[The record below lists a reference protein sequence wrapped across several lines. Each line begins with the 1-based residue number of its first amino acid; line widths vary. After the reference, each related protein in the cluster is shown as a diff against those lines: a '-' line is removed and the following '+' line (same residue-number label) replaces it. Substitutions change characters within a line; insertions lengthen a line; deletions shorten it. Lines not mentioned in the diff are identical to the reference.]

1 MSGVPPVLP
10 ASPSAT
16 KRFLLKSRPTLVG
29 VASVGLVFTAWE
41 LAGHFSESPLATIL
55 PPPSQFLASVADSGF
70 RIGLGSQAATVTE
83 SVMSTLARVFAGM
96 TIAFFAAILTGALL
110 SLSRMAS
117 WIISPLLQ
125 LLAPIAPIAWIP
137 TAIILFGITNT
148 TAIFIV
154 FMGVYFILTLA
165 TLAEIQRI
173 PPEFITVADNLGAS
187 RLQQWTWVVIPAVMP
202 GVFTLLRTNFIAA
215 WMAVLV
221 AEMVGLR
228 DGLGAII
235 MMGRNLFN
243 NELIMFGMLIIGVS
257 GYIVDR
263 LLLAIGKKVLWWR
276 V

>member
-1 MSGVPPVLP
+1 MS
-10 ASPSAT
+10 SAIPKT
-16 KRFLLKSRPTLVG
+16 PFTGWLERSRPILVG
-29 VASVGLVFTAWE
+29 LISVASVVTFWE
-41 LAGHFSESPLATIL
+41 LAGAYGDSPLTIIL
-55 PPPSQFLASVADSGF
+55 PPPSRFLASVADSGF
-70 RIGLGSQAATVTE
+70 RIGLGSQAATVYQ
-83 SVMSTLARVFAGM
+83 SIFSTFVRVFAGM
-96 TIAFFAAILTGALL
+96 GIAFFAAIITGTLL
-110 SLSRMAS
+110 SLSRPAS
-117 WIISPLLQ
+117 WIFSPLLH

-137 TAIILFGITNT
+137 TAIILFGLTNV

-173 PPEFITVADNLGAS
+173 PEEFLTVAGNLGAN
-187 RLQQWTWVVIPAVMP
+187 RWQQWVWVVIPAVMP

-243 NELIMFGMLIIGVS
+243 NELIMFGMLVIGIS
-257 GYIVDR
+257 GYVVDR
-263 LLLAIGKKVLWWR
+263 VLMLIGRRLLWWR

>member
-1 MSGVPPVLP
+1 MPDI
-10 ASPSAT
+10 
-16 KRFLLKSRPTLVG
+16 FDKSRFANWLDRSKPFLVG
-29 VASVGLVFTAWE
+29 LLSVTSILVIWE
-41 LAGHFSESPLATIL
+41 LTGAYSESPLVRIL

-70 RIGLGSQAATVTE
+70 RIGLGSQAATVYQSIT
-83 SVMSTLARVFAGM
+83 STLIRVFTGM
-96 TIAFFAAILTGALL
+96 ALAFIAAILTGAVL
-110 SLSRMAS
+110 SLSKTAS
-117 WIISPLLQ
+117 WIFSPLLQ

-137 TAIILFGITNT
+137 TAIILFGINNT

-173 PPEFITVADNLGAS
+173 PEELLTVAGNLGAN
-187 RLQQWTWVVIPAVMP
+187 RWQQWLWVVIPAVMP

-243 NELIMFGMLIIGVS
+243 NELIMFGMLVIGVC
-257 GYIVDR
+257 GYVVDR
-263 LLLAIGKKVLWWR
+263 MLVLIGKQLLWWR

>member
-1 MSGVPPVLP
+1 M
-10 ASPSAT
+10 
-16 KRFLLKSRPTLVG
+16 KRWAAGAAPWLVG
-29 VASVGLVFTAWE
+29 LLSVSLMIGLWEASESMGATTLASV
-41 LAGHFSESPLATIL
+41 L
-55 PPPSQFLASVADSGF
+55 PPPSKFLRSVVESEF
-70 RIGLGSQAATVTE
+70 RIGLGSQAATVWQ
-83 SVMSTLARVFAGM
+83 SLASTFMRVFVGM
-96 TIAFFAAILTGALL
+96 GIAFVAAILTGALL
-110 SLSRMAS
+110 SLSKLATWS
-117 WIISPLLQ
+117 LSPLLH

-137 TAIILFGITNT
+137 TAIVIFGISNV

-165 TLAEIQRI
+165 TLAEIARV
-173 PPEFITVADNLGAS
+173 PPEFATVASNLGAS
-187 RLQQWTWVVIPAVMP
+187 PLQIWLRVVLPAVLP

-243 NELIMFGMLIIGVS
+243 NELILFGMLVIGLS
-257 GYIVDR
+257 GFLVDR
-263 LLLAIGKKVLWWR
+263 ILGLIGRRVLWWR